1 MKIRDMHGRGWPVF
15 SFEFF
20 PPKTDEGARNLMNTV
35 ADLKDAFQPD
45 FVSVTYGAGGS
56 TRDRTLEVV
65 GAIQRDLGITTM
77 AHLTCVG
84 STREQIGEVVE
95 RLIDDGIQNI
105 LALRGDPPK
114 VNASKASTPQSTGST
129 VADSNTPSPS
139 MPQFTPTAGGFAHA
153 TELIEFLAGKY
164 HVSIGGACYP
174 EKHLESAN
182 HDDDL
187 MWTKAKVD
195 KGAQFLI
202 TQLFFDNQAYWSFVE
217 RARKLGV
224 KVPIVPGIMPIT
236 NVAQVERFTKLCGAS
251 IPKELV
257 DRLHRV
263 QEDPALV
270 MATGIEHAIKQC
282 RKLLEGGA
290 PGLHFYTL
298 NKSHATRSILAA
310 VKRD

>member
-20 PPKTDEGARNLMNTV
+20 PPKTDEGARTLMSTV
-35 ADLKDAFQPD
+35 ADLKDAWKPD

-84 STREQIGEVVE
+84 STREEIGEVVE

-114 VNASKASTPQSTGST
+114 ADVSKGLAAQSSGST
-129 VADSNTPSPS
+129 ANSSAPSPS
-139 MPQFTPTAGGFAHA
+139 IPRFTPTAGGFAHA
-153 TELIEFLAGKY
+153 TELIEFLSGKY

-174 EKHLESAN
+174 EKHLESAS

-187 MWTKAKVD
+187 MWTKVKVD

-251 IPKELV
+251 IPQELV

-310 VKRD
+310 VRRD